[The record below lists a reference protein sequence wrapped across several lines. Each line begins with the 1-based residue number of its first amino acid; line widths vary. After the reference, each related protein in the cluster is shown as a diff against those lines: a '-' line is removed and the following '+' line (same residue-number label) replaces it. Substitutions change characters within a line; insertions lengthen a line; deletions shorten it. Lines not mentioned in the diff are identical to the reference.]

1 MPHPRKTALLLVA
14 PFLATLAAGC
24 SSGISR
30 ESARD
35 QATTA
40 TCTRYNMCSMF
51 PSAAYP
57 SMDACEIA
65 WRANWDKAWPASE
78 CEGKIDQA
86 AFELCLNAISAT
98 ACNVFDFFSTLGKC
112 SAANVCDATTATD
125 GGGG

>member
-1 MPHPRKTALLLVA
+1 MPLTRKDALLLAA
-14 PFLATLAAGC
+14 PLLAALSSC

-40 TCTRYNMCSMF
+40 TCTRYNACSMF

-57 SMDACEIA
+57 SMEACEID
-65 WRANWDKAWPASE
+65 WRANWEKAWPAST

-86 AFELCLNAISAT
+86 AFELCLNAISST
-98 ACNVFDFFSTLGKC
+98 GCNLVDLLSTLGKC
-112 SAANVCDATTATD
+112 SAANVCDATSPAD